1 MTEIRSKYQR
11 KTMEEYELTDEFNCR
26 KCDGWFIFSYSR
38 CKEIVDDNGEER
50 FIVYCPYCKMEHRVH
65 V

>member
-1 MTEIRSKYQR
+1 MTEIKSNYQR
-11 KTMEEYELTDEFNCR
+11 KTMEEYELIDELRCR
-26 KCDGWFIFSYSR
+26 KCDSCFIFSYNR
-38 CKEIVDDNGEER
+38 CKEIVDENGEER